1 MTKTE
6 QNIIDCKKMY
16 PYLIAHLKKEV
27 SSLSNTIGSTSDIDI
42 RTYPLVVVAKLTK
55 MFSTLWNVINID
67 EDYFVSNII
76 IRSIADNISSLLL
89 IYDQNDGD
97 IRFLRHS
104 LFLLDGICNRL
115 SNLIKPIKNEDVSEE
130 EYLSSINQQE
140 NFKNNLH
147 GAKEHILNQ
156 IKNLDIYQTHKEN
169 IDILIK
175 NHFNW
180 KFKNFEVT
188 ANKIND
194 KNNTYKWKNMYELLN
209 MKELEKFFSSYQSD
223 YVHGLSMSNVYIE
236 TNEQNMGVLICF
248 AVALL
253 GRIDKFLHR
262 YYKDYLQVV

>member
-27 SSLSNTIGSTSDIDI
+27 SSLSNTIGPTSDIDI
-42 RTYPLVVVAKLTK
+42 RTYPLVVVAELTK